1 MIQIVGSYT
10 YEPLNYACLGF
21 LWKSSSGIGLATV
34 VSIRK
39 SHATTRCSKVHKRL
53 LLGVLHYTVIEPLS

>member
-39 SHATTRCSKVHKRL
+39 SQRQDAARFIRD
-53 LLGVLHYTVIEPLS
+53 YY